1 MKKTVVICI
10 FCVLILGGILFA
22 GYQIQNEKDEKFY
35 QTKDAVQNEEA
46 KKQEEKMTESMQ
58 IQEPYQYI
66 MFERDGY
73 LVVYEKDGKTVY
85 FESHIPYDVLSK
97 EQQEE
102 VCSGKKFSSI
112 EAVYDFLENYSS

>member
-1 MKKTVVICI
+1 
-10 FCVLILGGILFA
+10 
-22 GYQIQNEKDEKFY
+22 
-35 QTKDAVQNEEA
+35 
-46 KKQEEKMTESMQ
+46 MQ

-66 MFERDGY
+66 MFERDGS